1 MTTSL
6 TSIPCSL
13 SPNPPT
19 YIFGSFVKRYYD
31 VMFSSPED
39 LYKFY
44 KEDSFFMHFD
54 ALQLGDSVTGVEN
67 IKARIAQ
74 LSFQGIR

>member
-1 MTTSL
+1 
-6 TSIPCSL
+6 
-13 SPNPPT
+13 
-19 YIFGSFVKRYYD
+19 
-31 VMFSSPED
+31 MFSSPED